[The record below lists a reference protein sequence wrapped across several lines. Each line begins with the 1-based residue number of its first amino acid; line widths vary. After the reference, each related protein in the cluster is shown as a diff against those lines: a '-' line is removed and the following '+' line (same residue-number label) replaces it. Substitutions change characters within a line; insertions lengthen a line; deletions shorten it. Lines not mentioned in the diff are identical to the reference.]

1 MRRRFPKVNQ
11 QQNTAAMQALVDHK
25 AATLQVILSQI
36 PEKNSTFLEIADLI
50 GFSYEWVR
58 GRLMKNP
65 DRLYRF
71 GTRYPVPKG
80 VAEEF
85 VRSIFV

>member
-1 MRRRFPKVNQ
+1 MRRRFPKLNN

-58 GRLMKNP
+58 VRLMKNP
-65 DRLYRF
+65 DWLYRF
-71 GTRYPVPKG
+71 GTRYRVPKG
-80 VAEEF
+80 VVEEF